1 LSAAA
6 FNQDISAWDVGAIIT
21 AGNADSDTVQAAFHG
36 TGLSDCNKRAIY
48 NHFTS
53 QTTAATF
60 FTFGGM
66 GQGADATEKVNGQN
80 GADWSALC

>member
-21 AGNADSDTVQAAFHG
+21 AGNGDSDTVQAAFHG

-53 QTTAATF
+53 QTPPATF
-60 FTFGGM
+60 FTFAGGL
-66 GQGADATEKVNGQN
+66 ADATEDANELN